1 VRSARLLAAWLLLA
15 SLPVR
20 AGDAVDIQQFKPAP
34 GSEDAFGVQSA
45 RPGRPAAWHSFAA
58 IHYANRPF
66 RLVDQ
71 TTGRTAATIVGH
83 QTAADV
89 GGSWV
94 WKERWELGAVLPVTL
109 NQTSG
114 SANDLDP
121 RAPRTVPAQGV
132 GDLRLVPKGR
142 LFLRDTWTLGASAP
156 ISLPTGGDGFLGR
169 TGPTLRPR
177 VLASWGAH
185 GDGRMEVMGM
195 GGLVVRSSEKL
206 LNFDQGLSLEYGAAA
221 VRPFTIR
228 GWRLAGIASLG
239 GEMGLPDRGEEERPL
254 ELLGGLRWLAA
265 SGTAVTIGAG
275 PGLTRGAG
283 TPDYRLLVM
292 VTQGSARPTRAIPP
306 PDDSIK
312 VDRETLKLAI
322 TEPVHFGTDN
332 DLIEPRSYQILQDV
346 ARFLLENPWV
356 RKMRIEGHTDGQ
368 GGEQYNL
375 NLSQLRAIS
384 IARFLVKNGVDPD
397 TLDSKGFG
405 LTRPVDTN
413 ETEEGRA
420 KNRRVEFVILDIEDE
435 IAPSW
440 AKAAFAPAPA
450 PAPTTPPAPTP
461 AP

>member
-1 VRSARLLAAWLLLA
+1 MRSARLLAAWLLLA

-34 GSEDAFGVQSA
+34 GSEDALGVQSA
-45 RPGRPAAWHSFAA
+45 RPGLPGTWHSFAA
-58 IHYANRPF
+58 FHYANRPF
-66 RLVDQ
+66 RLVDRA
-71 TTGRTAATIVGH
+71 TGKTAATIVGH

-94 WKERWELGAVLPVTL
+94 WRERYELGAVLPVML

-121 RAPRTVPAQGV
+121 RAPASVPAQGF
-132 GDLRLVPKGR
+132 GDLRLIPKAR
-142 LFLRDTWTLGASAP
+142 LFQRGTWTVGASAP
-156 ISLPTGGDGFLGR
+156 LSLPTGGDGFLGR

-177 VLASWGAH
+177 ALASWGAE
-185 GDGRMEVMGM
+185 GRTELMGM

-206 LNFDQGLSLEYGAAA
+206 LNFDQGLSLEFGAAA
-221 VRPFTIR
+221 VRPFAVR
-228 GWRLAGIASLG
+228 GWNLAGIATLG
-239 GEMGLPDRGEEERPL
+239 GELGLPDRGEEERPL
-254 ELLGGLRWLAA
+254 ELLGGLRWIAA
-265 SGTAVTIGAG
+265 SGTSVTLGAG

-283 TPDYRLLVM
+283 TPDYRLLLV
-292 VTQGSARPTRAIPP
+292 VTQGAARPVRPMP
-306 PDDSIK
+306 MPDDSIRL
-312 VDRETLKLAI
+312 DRETLKLAI
-322 TEPVHFGTDN
+322 TEPVHFGTSD
-332 DLIEPRSYQILQDV
+332 DLIEPRSYPILQDV
-346 ARFLLENPWV
+346 ARYLRENPWV
-356 RKMRIEGHTDGQ
+356 RKLRIEGHTDSQ
-368 GGEQYNL
+368 GGALDNL

-420 KNRRVEFVILDIEDE
+420 KNRRVDFVIVEIDEE
-435 IAPSW
+435 IAPNW
-440 AKAAFAPAPA
+440 AKAALEP
-450 PAPTTPPAPTP
+450 PTTPAPEATPAPIPTP